1 MDSTRPIFVNDYV
14 DRSFDEVCGLLGDWR
29 DQVMACHGRPRVAGA
44 DPVDRI
50 ADHVAR
56 VALLDDHG
64 DVVAELRA
72 IAVSTGHDALTEV
85 LVFAHPFDDT
95 AAERSTAL
103 LRARSILDGA
113 IRQVER
119 STRHAVSKRAS

>member
-1 MDSTRPIFVNDYV
+1 MDSTRPVFVNDYV
-14 DRSFDEVCGLLGDWR
+14 DRSFDEVCELLADWR
-29 DQVMACHGRPRVAGA
+29 DRTTVGRDRAPIAC
-44 DPVDRI
+44 VDRI

-56 VALLDDHG
+56 VLLFDEDG
-64 DVVAELRA
+64 AVTAELRA
-72 IAVSTGHDALTEV
+72 IAVSTGHEALTEV

-95 AAERSTAL
+95 SAGRSTEL

-119 STRHAVSKRAS
+119 TPRHAVSQRAS